1 MPRTSEADS
10 PKREPVNGGPQ
21 ADRADMARIFAPLMH
36 EHDYVIDQIDGE
48 LPSGL
53 TGTLYR
59 IGPGKWEVGRTLM
72 HHLFDGDG
80 MVSQFAFDGRSV
92 RFRNRYVRT
101 PQFKHGMVS
110 SAPSHPGV
118 GTPLPGGFWAN
129 FVKGKGP
136 ANVAN
141 TGVALHADRLL
152 ALWEGGPPHRLDPD
166 TLETLGA
173 YDFDGRLRGALKAF
187 SAHPK
192 WDPVTGEMFNFGQD
206 FTPLPS
212 LNCWKVDRHGRLRR
226 LARVRM
232 LKMPWNHDVALTTE
246 HMVFVLDPYMVDL
259 RTMFGGGASVFDA
272 IRHRPEKGTRFVLVP
287 RNGGPARIV
296 EHESL
301 VHVHV
306 ANAFEDGTDT
316 VVDLVLFDD
325 FEAIRRDLSEFRTR
339 FTDLPSSRLMRYRIT
354 PAGRVIETQLSDT
367 PGEFPQ
373 YDWRRSTRRHRFTY
387 MTGRTGPSGEYDT
400 ILKVDSD
407 TGHTQAHDAG
417 PGTYVGEPI
426 FVPRA
431 PDSAE
436 DDGWLLTVV
445 YLAAEHRSRLTI
457 LDARDLAPV
466 ANLHLPHHLP
476 FGFHGTFTSRVADP
490 GAPIPHPDRLPIH

>member
-1 MPRTSEADS
+1 MSRHNPPSLIAGSSQVTA
-10 PKREPVNGGPQ
+10 P
-21 ADRADMARIFAPLMH
+21 DMGRIFAPLMH
-36 EHDYVIDQIDGE
+36 EHDHVIDQIDGE

-59 IGPGKWEVGRTLM
+59 IGPGKWEVGRTLL

-80 MVSQFAFDGRSV
+80 MVSQFTFDGRSV

-101 PQFKHGMVS
+101 SQFRDGIVS
-110 SAPSHPGV
+110 GRPRHPGV
-118 GTPLPGGFWAN
+118 GTALPGGFWAN
-129 FVKGKGP
+129 FARGGGP

-166 TLETLGA
+166 TLETLGVH
-173 YDFDGRLRGALKAF
+173 DFGGRLRGMLKAF

-192 WDPVTGEMFNFGQD
+192 WDPATGEMFNFGQD

-212 LNCWKVDRHGRLRR
+212 LNCWKVDRRGRLRR
-226 LARVRM
+226 LAKVRM
-232 LKMPWNHDVALTTE
+232 MNMPWNHDVALTRE
-246 HMVFVLDPYMVDL
+246 HMVFVLDPYRFDL
-259 RTMFGGGASVFDA
+259 RTMLSGAPVFDA

-296 EHESL
+296 EHDAL

-306 ANAFEDGTDT
+306 ANAFEDGADT

-325 FEAIRRDLSEFRTR
+325 FSALRRDLSEFRTR

-354 PAGRVIETQLSDT
+354 AGGRVVETPLSEL

-373 YDWRRSTRRHRFTY
+373 YDWRRSTRPHRYTY
-387 MTGRTGPSGEYDT
+387 LAGRTGPSGAYDSV
-400 ILKVDSD
+400 LKVDNEI
-407 TGHTQAHDAG
+407 GNTQVQEMGSH
-417 PGTYVGEPI
+417 TYVGEPI
-426 FVPRA
+426 FVPRT
-431 PDSAE
+431 PDAAE
-436 DDGWLLTVV
+436 DDGWLLSVV
-445 YLAAEHRSRLTI
+445 YLAAEHRSQLTV
-457 LDARDLAPV
+457 LNARDLAPV
-466 ANLHLPHHLP
+466 AALHLPHHLP
-476 FGFHGTFTSRVADP
+476 FGFHGTFTRRVADP
-490 GAPIPHPDRLPIH
+490 AAPIPHPDRLPIH

>member
-1 MPRTSEADS
+1 MPLPATT
-10 PKREPVNGGPQ
+10 P
-21 ADRADMARIFAPLMH
+21 DMGQIFAPLMH
-36 EHDYVIDQIDGE
+36 EHDYVIDHIDGA
-48 LPSGL
+48 LPAGL

-101 PQFKHGMVS
+101 PQFKQGMVS
-110 SAPSHPGV
+110 RKLRSPGI
-118 GTPLPGGFWAN
+118 GTALPGGFWSN

-166 TLETLGA
+166 TLETLGLH
-173 YDFDGRLRGALKAF
+173 DFDGRLRGALRSF

-192 WDPVTGEMFNFGQD
+192 WDPATGEMFNFGQD

-212 LNCWKVDRHGRLRR
+212 LNCWKVDRRGRMTR

-232 LKMPWNHDVALTTE
+232 LNMPWNHDVALTTR

-259 RTMFGGGASVFDA
+259 RTMLSGAPMFDA
-272 IRHRPEKGTRFVLVP
+272 IQHRQEKGTRFVLVP
-287 RNGGPARIV
+287 RNGGPARVV
-296 EHESL
+296 EHDAL

-325 FEAIRRDLSEFRTR
+325 FAAIRRDLAEFRTR
-339 FTDLPSSRLMRYRIT
+339 FADLPPSRLMRYRIT
-354 PAGRVIETQLSDT
+354 ANGRVIETRLSDR

-373 YDWRRSTRRHRFTY
+373 YDWRRSTRPHRYTY
-387 MTGRTGPSGEYDT
+387 MTGRTGPSGEYDSV
-400 ILKVDSD
+400 LKVDND
-407 TGHTQAHDAG
+407 TSHTQVREMG
-417 PGTYVGEPI
+417 PHTYVGEPI
-426 FVPRA
+426 FVPRT

-445 YLAAEHRSRLTI
+445 YLAAEHRSQLTI
-457 LDARDLAPV
+457 LDARGLEQV
-466 ANLHLPHHLP
+466 AALHLPHHLP
-476 FGFHGTFTSRVADP
+476 FGFHGAFTSRVAEP
-490 GAPIPHPDRLPIH
+490 GAPIPHPDRLPVR